1 MAAGFLKSSKPLI
14 YADPRLSISGDQRGL
29 AVKESVGG
37 SRQNEVEPRSC
48 VATVCG
54 VTLTQVHN
62 TPVRSSFTL
71 PPASPPSKARVVIV
85 GGGIVG
91 CSVAY
96 HLAKAGWKDVVLLEQ
111 GSLSGGTTW
120 HAAGMVGQLRASNSM
135 TQINKYSAM
144 LYPKLAEETGHDVG
158 WVRTTG
164 LTLGTTPERMTQLR
178 RTAAMAEVFGVEAHL
193 VGPREAQEL
202 WPLIQ
207 IEDVLG
213 AVYLPGDG
221 RVIPGECTV
230 ALAKGALAHGA
241 ALYDRTRVASLLT
254 RPAKHGRT
262 RITGV
267 RLEGGAE
274 IQADQVVL
282 ACGMWARQLGLAIG
296 VDLPLYPV
304 EHHYVLS
311 EPIPGAERT
320 LPCAR
325 DPDAAIYFRTLDDGS
340 IKLGAF
346 QWRSK
351 PWQIADTV
359 PGDFAFGLLG
369 DDWEK
374 FAEPW
379 AAGKHRIP
387 ALRTAKFPKFVNGPE
402 SFTPDNN
409 FLMGPPAGTEGLFV
423 LTGFNSVG
431 IASAGGVGKFAVP
444 WLETG
449 EMPMDLWSVDVR
461 RFVPAQNGREYL
473 QARAA
478 EVLGL
483 HYQMAWPNREMETS
497 RRLRTTPLHALTG
510 AAGACYGQT
519 AGWERPLWYAPP
531 GVTPELAY
539 SFRKQNWAPH
549 VAAEVRQCREGV
561 ALFDQSTF
569 AKYEVTGRDALARLQ
584 WLCANNVDVPAG
596 KIVYT
601 GLLNARGTYESDV
614 TVVRL
619 DTDRFYIIAPTQQV
633 RHDADWILR
642 NVPEGEDFQL
652 RDVTEEFAVISIMG
666 PKARTVLRR
675 VTGTDLSNEAFP
687 FGHSSEIAISGVAAK
702 VRAQRVTYVGELGWE
717 LHGSATAM
725 PEVWEALMQAGAP
738 EGIRPAGTYAIN
750 AMRIEK
756 AYRAWGHELSVDEN
770 PFEAGLGFA
779 IDWTKD
785 FLGRTRLLELK
796 ERPLRKRLVS
806 LVLQCDDPTVT
817 LWGNEPIF
825 RNGMLA
831 GYTSSAAFSPTLGA
845 PVALAYIKRPPGEFE
860 ADLSVDKPWLD
871 AGEYTILQDGRRWPA
886 TVSLQAPVDPKRVK
900 VLV

>member
-1 MAAGFLKSSKPLI
+1 MP
-14 YADPRLSISGDQRGL
+14 
-29 AVKESVGG
+29 
-37 SRQNEVEPRSC
+37 
-48 VATVCG
+48 T
-54 VTLTQVHN
+54 TLVHN
-62 TPVRSSFTL
+62 TPVRSGFTL
-71 PPASPPSKARVVIV
+71 PPAVPPPSARVVIV

-111 GSLSGGTTW
+111 GRLSGGTTW
-120 HAAGMVGQLRASNSM
+120 HAAGMIGQLRASNSM

-144 LYPKLAEETGHDVG
+144 LYPRLAEETGHDVG

-164 LTLGTTPERMTQLR
+164 LTLGTNPERMTQLR

-193 VGPREAQEL
+193 VGPKEAQDL

-207 IEDVLG
+207 VEDVLG

-221 RVIPGECTV
+221 RVIPGECAV
-230 ALAKGALAHGA
+230 ALAKGAMANGA
-241 ALYDRTRVASLLT
+241 ALFDQTRVASLLSQPSA
-254 RPAKHGRT
+254 RGRK

-267 RLEGGAE
+267 RLEGGQEIRAE
-274 IQADQVVL
+274 WVVL
-282 ACGMWARQLGLAIG
+282 ACGMWARQLGLAVG

-311 EPIPGAERT
+311 EPIEGALPT

-351 PWQIADTV
+351 PWQIGDTV
-359 PGDFAFGLLG
+359 PGDFAFGLLP

-402 SFTPDNN
+402 SFTPDNS

-423 LTGFNSVG
+423 LAGFNSVG

-461 RFVPAQNGREYL
+461 RFVPAQNGRDYL

-497 RRLRTTPLHALTG
+497 RGVRTTPLHALT
-510 AAGACYGQT
+510 AVAGACFGQT
-519 AGWERPLWYAPP
+519 AGWERPLWYAPA
-531 GVTPELAY
+531 GTPQELAY
-539 SFRKQNWAPH
+539 SFRKQNWVPH
-549 VAAEVRQCREGV
+549 VAAEVRRCRERV

-569 AKYEVTGRDALARLQ
+569 AKYEITGADALACLDRLCGNR
-584 WLCANNVDVPAG
+584 LDVPVG
-596 KIVYT
+596 RIVYT

-614 TVVRL
+614 TIVRRAA
-619 DTDRFYIIAPTQQV
+619 DRFYLIAPTQQV
-633 RHDADWILR
+633 RHDADWIQR
-642 NVPEGEDFQL
+642 NVPAGAEFRL
-652 RDVTEEFAVISIMG
+652 TDVTGDHGVVSIMG
-666 PKARTVLRR
+666 PQARTVLQRL
-675 VTGTDLSNEAFP
+675 TDTDLSAIAFP
-687 FGHSSEIAISGVAAK
+687 FGQGTEIWIAGVRSPVLAL
-702 VRAQRVTYVGELGWE
+702 RVTYVGELGWE
-717 LHGSATAM
+717 LHGPAGDMAAVWSALA
-725 PEVWEALMQAGAP
+725 EAGKP
-738 EGIRPAGTYAIN
+738 EGIGPAGTYAIN
-750 AMRIEK
+750 ALRIEK
-756 AYRAWGHELSVDEN
+756 AFRAWGHELSVDEN
-770 PFEAGLGFA
+770 PFEAGLSFA
-779 IDWTKD
+779 VDWERE
-785 FLGRTRLLELK
+785 FLAKPRLLELK
-796 ERPLRKRLVS
+796 GRPLRKRLVS
-806 LVLQCDDPTVT
+806 LVMECDDPTVT
-817 LWGNEPIF
+817 LWGNEPVF
-825 RNGMLA
+825 RDGRLA
-831 GYTSSAAFSPTLGA
+831 GYSSSAAYSPTLGA
-845 PVALAYIKRPPGEFE
+845 PVALAYIKRPPEE
-860 ADLSVDKPWLD
+860 AALGVDTAWLE
-871 AGEYTILQDGRRWPA
+871 AGRYEILQDGVKRPARMTLRAPFDPDRRRI
-886 TVSLQAPVDPKRVK
+886 LC
-900 VLV
+900 